1 MGQWIP
7 FAEGEYWVEKAY
19 LMSSARTATPLEE
32 AILEIYT
39 GRDGIRRMRGSAKV
53 KNAMVVELL
62 EDNDDLHILID
73 LGEEFKYLME
83 HPELQDGKVFSPHVK
98 AVMKFSPKEEW
109 KQLSKEDFDSIIDGL
124 QFVEIDA

>member
-1 MGQWIP
+1 M
-7 FAEGEYWVEKAY
+7 EKAY

-83 HPELQDGKVFSPHVK
+83 HPELQAGKLFSPHVK